1 MILLRSKVAKAGL
14 AVVVV
19 GAAVAAVVTMSL
31 QHSWVHWAALEASW
45 MQDKKLEARN
55 NRGCFL

>member
-14 AVVVV
+14 AVVEVGVAVV
-19 GAAVAAVVTMSL
+19 AVVTMFL
-31 QHSWVHWAALEASW
+31 QHSLVHWAALVGSW

-55 NRGCFL
+55 I

>member
-14 AVVVV
+14 AAVVA
-19 GAAVAAVVTMSL
+19 AAVAVVTMPL
-31 QHSWVHWAALEASW
+31 QHSLVHWAALEALW

-55 NRGCFL
+55 N

>member
-14 AVVVV
+14 VVVVV
-19 GAAVAAVVTMSL
+19 GVAVAAVVNMSL
-31 QHSWVHWAALEASW
+31 QHFWVHWAAWEALW

-55 NRGCFL
+55 N

>member
-1 MILLRSKVAKAGL
+1 MAKAGL

>member
-14 AVVVV
+14 AAVV
-19 GAAVAAVVTMSL
+19 GVAVVAVVTMSL
-31 QHSWVHWAALEASW
+31 QHSWVHWGALGASW

-55 NRGCFL
+55 N